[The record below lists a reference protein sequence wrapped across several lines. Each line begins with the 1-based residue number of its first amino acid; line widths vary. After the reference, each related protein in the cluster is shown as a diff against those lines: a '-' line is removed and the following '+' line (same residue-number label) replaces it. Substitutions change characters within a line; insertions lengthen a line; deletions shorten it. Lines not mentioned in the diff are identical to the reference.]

1 MAPILSEEENAI
13 DPYELLGIKVEASES
28 EIKSTYR
35 KLSLKCHPDRV
46 SLLLFHSHPV
56 ANVYQLC

>member
-1 MAPILSEEENAI
+1 MAPILSEEETAI
-13 DPYELLGIKVEASES
+13 DPYELLGIKVEATES

-46 SLLLFHSHPV
+46 SPLCIHGHPV

>member
-1 MAPILSEEENAI
+1 MAPILNEEEAVI
-13 DPYELLGIKVEASES
+13 DPYELLGVKVEATEA

-46 SLLLFHSHPV
+46 SCSFSVVWPIHG
-56 ANVYQLC
+56 